1 MAKRAIFQAF
11 GGVTPRMPLAAPRG
25 MGRTK
30 VLILGAAG
38 RDFHDFNTTFRDDPR
53 FEVVG
58 ITATQIP
65 GIESRTYPAALAG
78 PLYPDGV
85 QIFPEAGMER
95 LVRELGV
102 DEVVL
107 SYSDLSHATVMH
119 LASRALAAGAGFRM
133 LSPRRTMLRSARPVI
148 ALAAVRTGCGKS
160 QAARY
165 VARVARAAGRRVAVI
180 RHPMPYGDLLAQR
193 VQRFASIADLDAANV
208 TIEEREDYEPHV
220 AAGSVVFAG
229 VDYAAVLAAAEA
241 EADLVVWDGGNN
253 DLPFVRPGLWITVLD
268 PHRAGHETAYHP
280 GEASFRAADVLLV
293 NKADSADAGALEAL
307 RAAAAAHNPGARIVI
322 ARSEI
327 TVDAPELVRQKRV
340 LVIEDGPT
348 LTHGEMSF
356 GAGTIAARRLGA
368 AEIVDARPFAVGRIA
383 EVLRRYPHIRA
394 ALPAVGYSE
403 QETRDLEETVRRVPC
418 DSVLV
423 ATPTDLSRVVKIDR
437 PWTRARYEL
446 ADMDPPHLSDLV
458 RAWLESDAGRAGEV
472 RS

>member
-1 MAKRAIFQAF
+1 ME
-11 GGVTPRMPLAAPRG
+11 
-25 MGRTK
+25 RTR

-38 RDFHDFNTTFRDDPR
+38 RDFHDFNTVFRDDPR
-53 FEVVG
+53 VEVVG
-58 ITATQIP
+58 FTATQIP
-65 GIESRTYPAALAG
+65 GIEGRTYPAALAG
-78 PLYPDGV
+78 PAYPGGIP
-85 QIFPEAGMER
+85 IFPEADLER
-95 LVRELGV
+95 IVRERGV
-102 DEVVL
+102 GEVVL
-107 SYSDLSHATVMH
+107 SYSDLAHPTVMH
-119 LASRALAAGAGFRM
+119 LASRALAAGAGFRL
-133 LSPRRTMLRSARPVI
+133 LSPRRTMLRSSRPVI

-165 VARVARAAGRRVAVI
+165 VARVAREAGRRVAVI

-193 VQRFASIADLDAANV
+193 VQRFASIADMDAANV

-220 AAGSVVFAG
+220 LAGSVVFAG
-229 VDYAAVLAAAEA
+229 VDYAAILAAAEA
-241 EADLVVWDGGNN
+241 EADLIVWDGGNN
-253 DLPFVRPGLWITVLD
+253 DLPFIEPGLWITVLD

-280 GEASFRAADVLLV
+280 GETNFRAADVLLV

-307 RAAAAAHNPGARIVI
+307 RAAAAAHNPGARVVI

-327 TVDAPELVRQKRV
+327 TVDAPELVKDKRV

-383 EVLRRYPHIRA
+383 EVLRKYRHIRA

-418 DSVLV
+418 DTVLV
-423 ATPTDLSRVVKIDR
+423 ATPTDLSHVLKIDR

-446 ADMDPPHLSDLV
+446 ADMDAPRLEDIV
-458 RAWLESDAGRAGEV
+458 RAWLADGPSKAARA
-472 RS
+472 

>member
-1 MAKRAIFQAF
+1 ME
-11 GGVTPRMPLAAPRG
+11 
-25 MGRTK
+25 RTR

-38 RDFHDFNTTFRDDPR
+38 RDFHDFNTVFRGDPR

-58 ITATQIP
+58 FTAAQIP
-65 GIESRTYPAALAG
+65 GIEGRTYPAALAG
-78 PLYPDGV
+78 PSYPNGIP
-85 QIFPEAGMER
+85 IFPEADLER
-95 LVRELGV
+95 LVRERGV

-107 SYSDLSHATVMH
+107 SYSDLAHAAVMH
-119 LASRALAAGAGFRM
+119 LASRALAAGAGFRL
-133 LSPRRTMLRSARPVI
+133 LSPRRTMLRASRPVV
-148 ALAAVRTGCGKS
+148 AVTAVRTGCGKS
-160 QAARY
+160 QAARH
-165 VARVARAAGRRVAVI
+165 VARVAREEGRRVAVI

-193 VQRFASIADLDAANV
+193 VQRFASVADLDAAGV

-220 AAGSVVFAG
+220 EAGSIVFAG
-229 VDYAAVLAAAEA
+229 VDYAAILAAAEA

-253 DLPFVRPGLWITVLD
+253 DLPFVEPGLWITVLD
-268 PHRAGHETAYHP
+268 PHRAGHETGYHP
-280 GEASFRAADVLLV
+280 GEANFRAADVLLV
-293 NKADSADAGALEAL
+293 NKADSADPAALEAL
-307 RAAAAAHNPGARIVI
+307 RAAAAAHNPGARLVV

-327 TVDAPELVRQKRV
+327 TVDAPDLVRGKRV

-356 GAGTIAARRLGA
+356 GAGTVAARRLGA

-418 DSVLV
+418 DAVLI
-423 ATPTDLSRVVKIDR
+423 ATPTDLSHVLRLDR

-446 ADMDPPHLSDLV
+446 ADTGAPSLGDVVREWLSTGAAKGK
-458 RAWLESDAGRAGEV
+458 RA
-472 RS
+472 